1 MKLTAPCCLV
11 IGTTDYPLNSVNEK
25 RVKARLMSKYKPDTL
40 VEEWIDG
47 KHVNTLELQDI
58 FN

>member
-11 IGTTDYPLNSVNEK
+11 IGTSDYPLNSVNEK
-25 RVKARLMSKYKPDTL
+25 RVKERLFKKYKPDTV
-40 VEEWIDG
+40 VEIWVNG
-47 KHVNTLELQDI
+47 KHFETLELQDI